1 MYRKLSAVEEF
12 LPLDMC
18 SVAGKGTTMS
28 KIPHIV
34 KQLGM
39 FMVICRSTSF
49 PESEVTLKTGRA
61 GEKPDGGNL
70 G

>member
-1 MYRKLSAVEEF
+1 
-12 LPLDMC
+12 
-18 SVAGKGTTMS
+18 MS

-39 FMVICRSTSF
+39 FMVICRSKSF
-49 PESEVTLKTGRA
+49 PESEVSLKIGRA
-61 GEKPDGGNL
+61 GEKPDGGNM